1 MRGVVR
7 LKEALEDLKAFYG
20 EAAMARPGASSL
32 DIADW
37 LWQKT
42 AFGRLMFKLADSLA
56 TSDDE
61 HLGYLAARSLV
72 PREQRK
78 NVRVAAS

>member
-1 MRGVVR
+1 
-7 LKEALEDLKAFYG
+7 
-20 EAAMARPGASSL
+20 
-32 DIADW
+32 
-37 LWQKT
+37 
-42 AFGRLMFKLADSLA
+42 MFKLADSLA

-78 NVRVAAS
+78 NVRVAASRPAVA